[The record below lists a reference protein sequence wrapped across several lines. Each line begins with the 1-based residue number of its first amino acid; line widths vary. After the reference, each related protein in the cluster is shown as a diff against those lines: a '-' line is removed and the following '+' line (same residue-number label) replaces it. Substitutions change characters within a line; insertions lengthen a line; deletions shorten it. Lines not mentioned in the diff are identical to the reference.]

1 MIVPYRSVFRSLKY
15 LPDNSLLVVH
25 GTADD
30 NVHLTLSMLL
40 SRVLIEHG
48 ILFRQMV
55 SYVIILLQIRIFLYF
70 RFILMSTMLSLEFSL
85 TFTQPWRTSSP
96 LVLGTTLFSAPLTL
110 PTHSLIWTHDNTIIS
125 DTPYTLS
132 DFNTCKTSDTLSRQY
147 GHCETYSSQQ

>member
-1 MIVPYRSVFRSLKY
+1 MQNDCLKITKKVMLAVFKNLLVPYRCFFRSLEY

-30 NVHLTLSMLL
+30 NVHMVHSMLL

-70 RFILMSTMLSLEFSL
+70 RFILMRTMLSLEFSI
-85 TFTQPWRTSSP
+85 TFTQPWTTSSP
-96 LVLGTTLFSAPLTL
+96 LVLGTTLFSAPHTL
-110 PTHSLIWTHDNTIIS
+110 PTHSLILTHEQYQTHSLKILIIW
-125 DTPYTLS
+125 PL
-132 DFNTCKTSDTLSRQY
+132 
-147 GHCETYSSQQ
+147 